1 MKKILKSIITAG
13 LMLASASVFAG
24 AKKSIV
30 CTSYPEYDWIL
41 NILGSKAAD
50 FDVTFLQ
57 NKGTD
62 LHSYQPSFQDLAKI
76 SDCDMFVYV
85 GGESDAWVEKAISN
99 AKNKNMK
106 VVNMVEVLGNKVL
119 EEEMVEGMQES
130 EHAHGEGEHHHHH
143 HHHHAHD
150 EKSMK
155 ISKGYFEDSDVH
167 DRTLEDWNGEWQSV
181 YPYLLD
187 GTLDEVMEAKAEKG
201 EKSAA
206 EYKAYYKEG
215 YKTDVERIVIRGK
228 KISFYKKGIVSE
240 SKYNYKGYQIYNY
253 PKGNR
258 GVRFFFEAANPKSGA
273 PKYIQFSDHNIAPTE
288 VAHFHLYFGNE
299 SFDALS
305 AEMDH
310 WPTYYPADFDA
321 DDIVDD
327 MLEHIG
333 GHHHDHEEEEAE
345 TDEHVW
351 LSLKNAIEI
360 TEKLSE
366 EIQALDPSNAA
377 AYKANTAS
385 YVKQLSMLDAEYEK
399 AIKSAKF
406 KTVLFGDRFP
416 FRYLVSDYGLS
427 YFAAF
432 SGCSAESEASF
443 ETVVFLSK
451 KMDELGLGTI
461 LTIEKSDKKI
471 ANTVKRNTSKKKHKI
486 AEMDSLQSVSAKE
499 VAGGK
504 TYLGTMKKNLEV
516 LKAALN

>member
-1 MKKILKSIITAG
+1 MKKIKSIIFAA
-13 LMLASASVFAG
+13 LMLASATVFAG

-41 NILGSKAAD
+41 NILGSKASD
-50 FDVTFLQ
+50 FDVSFLQ

-76 SDCDMFVYV
+76 SECDMFVYV

-99 AKNKNMK
+99 AKNKNIK
-106 VVNMVEVLGNKVL
+106 VVNMMEVLGDKIL
-119 EEEMVEGMQES
+119 EEEMVEGMQET
-130 EHAHGEGEHHHHH
+130 EHAHGDGEHHH

-155 ISKGYFEDSDVH
+155 IFSGYFEDSDIR
-167 DRTLEDWNGEWQSV
+167 DRTLDDWNGEWKSV

-187 GTLDEVMEAKAEKG
+187 GTLDEVMEAKAENG
-201 EKSAA
+201 GKSAA
-206 EYKAYYKEG
+206 AYKAYYSEG
-215 YKTDVERIVIRGK
+215 YKTDVDKIVIKGK
-228 KISFYKKGIVSE
+228 KISFYKNGKVSE
-240 SKYNYKGYQIYNY
+240 SKYNYKGYKIYNY

-273 PKYIQFSDHNIAPTE
+273 PRFIQFSDHNIAPNK

-305 AEMDH
+305 AEMEH
-310 WPTYYPADFDA
+310 WPTYYPEDFDA

-333 GHHHDHEEEEAE
+333 GHHHGHDHEEEEAE
-345 TDEHVW
+345 NDEHVW
-351 LSLKNAIEI
+351 LSLKNAITI
-360 TEKLSE
+360 TEKLSD
-366 EIQALDPSNAA
+366 EIQALDPANAA
-377 AYKANTAS
+377 AYKENTAS
-385 YVKQLSMLDAEYEK
+385 YVKQLSMLDSEYEK
-399 AIKSAKF
+399 TVKSAKF

-416 FRYLVSDYGLS
+416 FRYLVADYGLS

-451 KMDELGLGTI
+451 KIDELGLGTI

-471 ANTVKRNTSKKKHKI
+471 ANTVRNNSAKKKQKI

-499 VAGGK
+499 VSGGK
-504 TYLGTMKKNLEV
+504 TYLGTMKRNLEI